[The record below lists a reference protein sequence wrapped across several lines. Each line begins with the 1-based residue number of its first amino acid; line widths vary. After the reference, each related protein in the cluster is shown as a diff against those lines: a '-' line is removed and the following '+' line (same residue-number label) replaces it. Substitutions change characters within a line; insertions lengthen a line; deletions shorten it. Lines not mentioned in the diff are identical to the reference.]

1 MAKKKEMVEMSFE
14 VDAALYDEAKEVLRQ
29 ISVTPEYAAQQFLKE
44 CVRRKKILIS
54 RFKEGEN
61 AEDLISETAD
71 AAISRMARQALD
83 YRKMLAEMKIVE
95 KEITITDLRLH
106 WGKNLKWVDGPGH
119 MLVVTRN
126 GKREVAVIS
135 VETDLAVTSVATDDK
150 TIQNRCA
157 LLELM
162 G

>member
-1 MAKKKEMVEMSFE
+1 MAKKKEKVEMAFE

-29 ISVTPEYAAQQFLKE
+29 IAVTPEYAAQQFLKE

-54 RFKEGEN
+54 RFKEEES

-71 AAISRMARQALD
+71 AAISRMVQETLD
-83 YRKMLAEMKIVE
+83 YRKMLADMKIVQ

-106 WGKNLKWVDGPGH
+106 WGKNLKWLDTPGNT
-119 MLVVTRN
+119 LLITRN
-126 GKREVAVIS
+126 RKREVAMIS
-135 VETDLAVTSVATDDK
+135 VETDLAITSVATDDK
-150 TIQNRCA
+150 MIQNRCA
-157 LLELM
+157 LLEMM